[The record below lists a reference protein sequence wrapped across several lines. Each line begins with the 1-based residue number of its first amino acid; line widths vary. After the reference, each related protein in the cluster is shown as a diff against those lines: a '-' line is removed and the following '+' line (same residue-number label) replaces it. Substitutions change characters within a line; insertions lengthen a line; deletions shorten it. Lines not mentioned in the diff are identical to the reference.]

1 MENDAIEL
9 DGQSSFAITALLAL
23 LTEKGIIT
31 KEEYMQTY
39 DMVKK
44 VAVDYF
50 IEEAKKKL

>member
-1 MENDAIEL
+1 MENDVIKL
-9 DGQSSFAITALLAL
+9 NVHPSIAITALLAL

-31 KEEYMQTY
+31 EDEYNQAY

-50 IEEAKKKL
+50 VEEVKKRL

>member
-1 MENDAIEL
+1 MENEATKL
-9 DGQSSFAITALLAL
+9 DGQPSIAITALLAL

-31 KEEYMQTY
+31 EDEYNQAY

>member
-31 KEEYMQTY
+31 EDEYNQAY